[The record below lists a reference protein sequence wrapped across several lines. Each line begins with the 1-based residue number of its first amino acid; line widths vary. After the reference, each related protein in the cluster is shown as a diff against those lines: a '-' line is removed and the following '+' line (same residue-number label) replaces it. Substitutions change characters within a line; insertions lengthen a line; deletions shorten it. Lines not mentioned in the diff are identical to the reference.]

1 MGENS
6 SCIIIKRML
15 VCVCGRG
22 VGGRGGVFVYM
33 SIHIQNHHLFTH
45 IDHDWFQITVP
56 PFLSS
61 NLASIELMTVV
72 KHLGTLY

>member
-1 MGENS
+1 
-6 SCIIIKRML
+6 ML
-15 VCVCGRG
+15 VCVCVDAAWEG
-22 VGGRGGVFVYM
+22 GGVFVYM

-61 NLASIELMTVV
+61 NLASIELMTAV